1 MHALAGDLLRQTGI
15 RPDVEITDC
24 GDQTE
29 FPYLEAQIAGDRKR
43 FLLYQHNWGGL
54 RRDVT
59 VRLPFEGTYHVRN
72 VRFPEQKAAFV
83 QGSFRASAPSME
95 PGVWLFEQ
103 KDSPKMPLKQV
114 SPDRIAVLKRLDEL
128 RKNPSKEDPSA
139 RKVLFIEE
147 KGFMPTR
154 LAYPNL
160 TLMFRSFG
168 AETWGEDSSLLT
180 LEKMKQYACIVLLE
194 TNSNAVARLRNVKS
208 PFIRN
213 LLEYVKA
220 GGNLFVCASSMA
232 TAANTHQSIWWR
244 LGPVFGFS
252 AGEYLRDD
260 EACGYGDP
268 YQIRVSEIGAHP
280 VTDQVKTVQMFVC
293 REFRLQPKCTLQVLL
308 SSHRKPVMLTGKYGK
323 GNVLFAT
330 DLLWMQPTRAEVDDN
345 ARLLSNLADFLLNGS
360 VRKRSDDKVFRCL
373 LLTEQKLRQME
384 SAEQ

>member
-1 MHALAGDLLRQTGI
+1 
-15 RPDVEITDC
+15 
-24 GDQTE
+24 
-29 FPYLEAQIAGDRKR
+29 
-43 FLLYQHNWGGL
+43 
-54 RRDVT
+54 
-59 VRLPFEGTYHVRN
+59 
-72 VRFPEQKAAFV
+72 
-83 QGSFRASAPSME
+83 
-95 PGVWLFEQ
+95 
-103 KDSPKMPLKQV
+103 MP
-114 SPDRIAVLKRLDEL
+114 A
-128 RKNPSKEDPSA
+128 
-139 RKVLFIEE
+139 
-147 KGFMPTR
+147 R

-260 EACGYGDP
+260 EACGYGDL

-280 VTDQVKTVQMFVC
+280 VTDQVKSVQMFVC

-308 SSHRKPVMLTGKYGK
+308 SCRRKPVMLTGKYGK

-360 VRKRSDDKVFRCL
+360 VRKRSDDKVFSCL